1 MSGSRCTV
9 EFRVCLLFKAKYRFG
24 KHKVVLSLQ
33 SDSRNEITNY
43 IELQNYQKLSVF
55 MRALCIA
62 P

>member
-9 EFRVCLLFKAKYRFG
+9 VFRVCLLFKAEYRFR